1 MAYVW
6 SENLNLFIIY
16 SVPYRTFVK
25 SSLSSRRLIYIH
37 SYLNRLFAF
46 PFKFDCFYLLVFLLA
61 CFFFSVTFKIRLFSP
76 IVCSILGLWAIQHLD
91 AGTQAASRVGSLPW
105 HGCQAEPSLFG
116 HSPQSLFHPYHITS
130 HRQDRL

>member
-6 SENLNLFIIY
+6 SENLNLLIIC

-46 PFKFDCFYLLVFLLA
+46 RPNFDFTCFLFACFSA
-61 CFFFSVTFKIRLFSP
+61 CFFSPVTFKVRLFSP

-91 AGTQAASRVGSLPW
+91 AGTQAASSVGSLPW

-116 HSPQSLFHPYHITS
+116 HSHNLCSTLTT
-130 HRQDRL
+130 